1 MVDSGFSY
9 ALIQRKRPT
18 RLDYSTVLWFNMAVA
33 TALYAILFLA
43 APLIADCFKGDQRL
57 VPLSRVMFLSF
68 ILNASAIVQTN
79 RLMKCMDVRMV
90 AASNSIGLLA
100 GAVVG
105 IWLAFAGY
113 GAWAIVWQTLTLN
126 GVKSLV
132 LWLTSRWRPLWR
144 FSWASLRSFSR

>member
-1 MVDSGFSY
+1 M
-9 ALIQRKRPT
+9 
-18 RLDYSTVLWFNMAVA
+18 
-33 TALYAILFLA
+33 
-43 APLIADCFKGDQRL
+43 
-57 VPLSRVMFLSF
+57 PLSRVMFLSF

-79 RLMKCMDVRMV
+79 RLMKRMDVRMV